1 MDGNGRTGWGWI
13 VELVESL
20 VELKFF
26 SLKSRW
32 SQHVPTG
39 PSIVSWKIC
48 TCEPWQSATS
58 QHSSIGRASS
68 SSNST
73 ACWQSCASAGCNCC
87 YTLRILEF
95 KFLKVYGSRQL
106 ARGFRC
112 IQMLPDEGITWITL
126 KLIKTV
132 IISLS
137 SSLTARAHSN
147 CWASASR
154 SRAAGSF
161 ANWGATH
168 KYQRH
173 PAEMCG
179 HHSESTDCNCFP
191 PHLFRLA
198 IPLESLNQYV
208 SQLKSVESCWISS
221 EIKLKRLRGTG
232 CEGGITIRTVGPWK
246 DERKNNT
253 PSKLVPGQ
261 SAQRTKKV
269 SDTCA

>member
-1 MDGNGRTGWGWI
+1 MVLGLPIHPFFQKSPQVRDFLPCILPWVLLSGPLIARLIQRGQGQQGWAVAEPLLLHDPRRRMRMDGNGRTGWEWM
-13 VELVESL
+13 VKLC
-20 VELKFF
+20 
-26 SLKSRW
+26 
-32 SQHVPTG
+32 
-39 PSIVSWKIC
+39 WKIC

-95 KFLKVYGSRQL
+95 KFLIVYGSWQL

-112 IQMLPDEGITWITL
+112 FQMKPLYNWITL
-126 KLIKTV
+126 KRIKTV

-173 PAEMCG
+173 PAEC
-179 HHSESTDCNCFP
+179 
-191 PHLFRLA
+191 
-198 IPLESLNQYV
+198 V
-208 SQLKSVESCWISS
+208 
-221 EIKLKRLRGTG
+221 
-232 CEGGITIRTVGPWK
+232 GITVNQQTATAFLLTLSVLRFH
-246 DERKNNT
+246 
-253 PSKLVPGQ
+253 
-261 SAQRTKKV
+261 
-269 SDTCA
+269 